1 MEKIKEENISK
12 MRDFEIHQEK
22 ILSHKEKIIP
32 PQQLPS
38 YYRNTNFEKQNYL
51 SQNDFTLMNENII

>member
-1 MEKIKEENISK
+1 